1 MTMADRIEEPSNRSQ
16 RILRDLA
23 EALGCSVDAFRDRG
37 QPTDSAMT
45 QELLSLWLSV
55 TDTGTRQRILDSLR
69 AAKRAEGATSA

>member
-1 MTMADRIEEPSNRSQ
+1 MADSIEEPSNRSQ

-23 EALGCSVDAFRDRG
+23 DALGCSVDAFRDRA

-55 TDTGTRQRILDSLR
+55 TDTGTRQRILDRLR